1 MHELNG
7 IVEKDYI
14 EPEALVT
21 QIGETVR
28 LHGSIYKIRLMSGFS
43 FVILRTRRGM
53 IQCIHNPKTCCYPIE
68 QLREEA
74 CVIVTGDVAAEERS
88 SVGYEL
94 LLKEI
99 EVLSTPVEKSPV
111 VINNK
116 RLDTSLE
123 TLLDY
128 RPITL
133 RNEKE
138 RAIFRIQEGLCRGF
152 RDFLTKQAFTEIHSP
167 KIVYAGAEGGANI
180 FRLDYFGREAF
191 LAQSPQTYK
200 QMMVGVYERVYE
212 IAPVFRAEKH
222 DTSRHLNEY
231 ISVDFEMGFIESFH
245 DIMQMET
252 SMLKYSLEFLK
263 GTYPYELSLL
273 QVKLPVITSIPSI
286 PFGEAKELIAREY
299 QREIKDM
306 DDFEPEEEK
315 LLYEVIRQQTGSEFV
330 FVTHYPSK
338 KRPFYAKEDPAN
350 TEVTLSFDLLFR
362 GLEITTGGQ
371 RIHDYQEQIAK
382 MQRRGMNPQDFESY
396 LMIHRYGMPPHGGL
410 GLGLE
415 RFTSRLLE
423 QNNVRY
429 SCMFP
434 RDINRLVP

>member
-1 MHELNG
+1 M
-7 IVEKDYI
+7 DYQQFI
-14 EPEALVT
+14 DPETLASHL
-21 QIGETVR
+21 GETVR
-28 LHGSIYKIRLMSGFS
+28 LHGSVYKIRLMSGFS
-43 FVILRTRRGM
+43 FVLLRTRRGM
-53 IQCIHNPKTCCYPIE
+53 VQCIHDPKTCTYPIE
-68 QLREEA
+68 ELPEEA
-74 CVIVTGDVAAEERS
+74 CIILTGEVVAEERS
-88 SVGYEL
+88 TAGYEL
-94 LLKEI
+94 HLKEI
-99 EVLSTPVEKSPV
+99 EVLSTPFEKLPV

-116 RLDTSLE
+116 RLDLSLE

-133 RNEKE
+133 RNDKE

-152 RDFLTKQAFTEIHSP
+152 RDFLAGQGFTEIHTP
-167 KIVYAGAEGGANI
+167 KLVYAGAEGGANI

-212 IAPVFRAEKH
+212 VAPVFRAEKH
-222 DTSRHLNEY
+222 DTSRHLIEY
-231 ISVDFEMGFIESFH
+231 TSVDFEMGFIESFY

-252 SMLKYSLEFLK
+252 AMLKHSLSYLK
-263 GTYPYELSLL
+263 ENYPYELKLL
-273 QVKLPVITSIPSI
+273 EVKLPEISSIPAI
-286 PFGEAKELIAREY
+286 PFSEAKELVAREY
-299 QREIKDM
+299 HRTINDM
-306 DDFEPEEEK
+306 DDFEPVEEK
-315 LLYEVIRQQTGSEFV
+315 LLCEVMKKQTGSEFV
-330 FVTHYPSK
+330 FVTHYPSI
-338 KRPFYAKEDPAN
+338 KRPFYAKEDPKH

-371 RIHDYQEQIAK
+371 RIHDYQEQVAK
-382 MQRRGMNPQDFESY
+382 IQKRGMNPQDFESY

-423 QNNVRY
+423 QSNVRY

>member
-1 MHELNG
+1 MNELNG
-7 IVEKDYI
+7 WVETKLID
-14 EPEALVT
+14 PETLASHL
-21 QIGETVR
+21 GETVR
-28 LHGSIYKIRLMSGFS
+28 LHGSVYKIRLMSGFS
-43 FVILRTRRGM
+43 FVLLRTRRGM
-53 IQCIHNPKTCCYPIE
+53 VQCIHDPKTCTYPIE
-68 QLREEA
+68 ELPEEA
-74 CVIVTGDVAAEERS
+74 CIILTGEVVAEERS
-88 SVGYEL
+88 TAGYEL
-94 LLKEI
+94 HLKEI
-99 EVLSTPVEKSPV
+99 EVLSTPAEKLPV

-152 RDFLTKQAFTEIHSP
+152 RNFLTDQGFTEIHTP
-167 KIVYAGAEGGANI
+167 KLVYAGAEGGANI

-231 ISVDFEMGFIESFH
+231 TSVDFEMGFIESFH

-252 SMLKYSLEFLK
+252 ALLKHSLTYLK
-263 GTYPYELSLL
+263 EYYPYELNLL
-273 QVKLPVITSIPSI
+273 QVKLPEINSIPAI
-286 PFGEAKELIAREY
+286 PFLEAKELIARECH
-299 QREIKDM
+299 REIKDM
-306 DDFEPEEEK
+306 NDFEPEEEK
-315 LLYEVIRQQTGSEFV
+315 LLYELIKEQTGSEFV

-338 KRPFYAKEDPAN
+338 KRPFYAKEDPN
-350 TEVTLSFDLLFR
+350 LPEVTLSFDLLFR

-371 RIHDYQEQIAK
+371 RIHDYQEQVAK
-382 MQRRGMNPQDFESY
+382 MLKRGLNPQDFESY